1 MKNPTN
7 KTLLKIA
14 VIAVISCLTVIYFHN
29 ITGFIGM
36 VLNVCFPMIL
46 GCMLAFVLNI
56 PLRFLEKRYFPRSTR
71 PWVIRS
77 RRPVCIILAFVILLG
92 ILLLLLLL
100 VTPEMIGSFQF
111 FGQALPPLFEQARA
125 ALIPFFDDIPSIQNM
140 LTSLDI
146 DWKALFASVSSTFMS
161 GAGGALSSIMT
172 TILEIVNGFIQ
183 TFVALIF
190 AVYLLAGKEKL
201 KRQADTLLRAYLK
214 PHWREKLLSILRLSN
229 RTFSNYFAG
238 QCIEAIIF
246 GLLCFAGM
254 LLFQLPYAVP
264 ISILLGVTALVPMI
278 GAFIGIVL
286 GSLMI
291 LTVSP
296 LQMLFFLLLILVLQ
310 QIEGNLIFPKV
321 VGTAINLPGLWT
333 LVAVTLGG
341 GLLGILGIFICVPA
355 TSVIYQLLR
364 KHALSRPQL
373 LESQDSDN

>member
-1 MKNPTN
+1 MKHPTN

-36 VLNVCFPMIL
+36 VLNICFPMIL

-125 ALIPFFDDIPSIQNM
+125 ALSPFFEDIPSIQNM

-146 DWKALFASVSSTFMS
+146 DWKALLASVSSTFMS

-172 TILEIVNGFIQ
+172 TILEIVTGFVQ

-190 AVYLLAGKEKL
+190 AVYLLAGK
-201 KRQADTLLRAYLK
+201 
-214 PHWREKLLSILRLSN
+214 
-229 RTFSNYFAG
+229 
-238 QCIEAIIF
+238 
-246 GLLCFAGM
+246 
-254 LLFQLPYAVP
+254 
-264 ISILLGVTALVPMI
+264 
-278 GAFIGIVL
+278 
-286 GSLMI
+286 
-291 LTVSP
+291 
-296 LQMLFFLLLILVLQ
+296 
-310 QIEGNLIFPKV
+310 
-321 VGTAINLPGLWT
+321 
-333 LVAVTLGG
+333 
-341 GLLGILGIFICVPA
+341 
-355 TSVIYQLLR
+355 
-364 KHALSRPQL
+364 
-373 LESQDSDN
+373 